1 MRLALISQDFPPDTG
16 GVQTYSVELARRFA
30 DRCEQ
35 LVVLAPDRPQAER
48 VDRHLEFPVVRVE
61 PGGDAFP
68 LGAIRPLRRLLADRS
83 VRSVYHAQWASL
95 LASIGAGWTGRPPR
109 RRYCAAH
116 GRELLIRPFGDGVLQ
131 RGYDRIRRSVLGSA
145 DHWFPVSRYTA
156 DLLRAEGV
164 PNDRLTVV
172 GNGTDP
178 DRFRPM
184 DLPSLG
190 ERLTGRDV
198 PVLLT
203 VGRLV
208 RRKGVGTVLRA
219 VDRLRAAYPDLLY
232 VIAGDGP
239 DRARLETLTRELGL
253 EEHVRFEG
261 RIPHEDLPGY
271 YNGCDV
277 FVMVAES
284 RPPDVEGFGI
294 VFLEAN
300 ACGRPVVG
308 ARAGGIPDAIREG
321 ETGRLVT
328 PGDPE
333 ELASVLDE
341 LLAHPERAERLGRR
355 GRDRVLEQA
364 NWSHVA
370 DRLLARMRT
379 IEH

>member
-16 GVQTYSVELARRFA
+16 GIQTYSVELARRFA
-30 DRCEQ
+30 EQCEQ
-35 LVVLAPDRPQAER
+35 LVVLAPARPRAER
-48 VDRHLEFPVVRVE
+48 LDRHLQFPVVRVE
-61 PGGDAFP
+61 PGGDTFP
-68 LGAIRPLRRLLADRS
+68 LRAIRPLRRLVGDRS
-83 VRSVYHAQWASL
+83 VRSVYHTQWATL
-95 LASIGAGWTGRPPR
+95 LASVGAGWTGRPPH

-116 GRELLIRPFGDGVLQ
+116 GRELLIRPLGDGLLQ
-131 RGYDRIRRSVLGSA
+131 RGYDRIRRSVIRSA

-164 PNDRLTVV
+164 PKHRMTVV

-178 DRFRPM
+178 DRFHPM
-184 DLPSLG
+184 DVPSLG

-208 RRKGVGTVLRA
+208 RRKGVETVLRA
-219 VDRLRAAYPDLLY
+219 VDRLRDAHPDLLY
-232 VIAGDGP
+232 VVGGDGP
-239 DRARLETLTRELGL
+239 DRARLEELTRELGL
-253 EEHVRFEG
+253 EEHVRYEG
-261 RIPHEDLPGY
+261 QIPHEDLPRY
-271 YNGCDV
+271 YNGCDA

-308 ARAGGIPDAIREG
+308 ARAGGIPDAIVDG
-321 ETGRLVT
+321 ETGRLVA
-328 PGDPE
+328 PGDAA

-341 LLAHPERAERLGRR
+341 LLAHPERAERLGRQ
-355 GRDRVLEQA
+355 GRERVLDRA
-364 NWSHVA
+364 NWSSVA
-370 DRLLARMRT
+370 DRLLARMQEIDR
-379 IEH
+379 